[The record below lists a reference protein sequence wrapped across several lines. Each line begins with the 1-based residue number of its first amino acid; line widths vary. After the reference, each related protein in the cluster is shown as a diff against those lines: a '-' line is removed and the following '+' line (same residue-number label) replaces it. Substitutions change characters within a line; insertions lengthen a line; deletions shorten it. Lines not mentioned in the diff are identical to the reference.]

1 MKSNN
6 DIKIIAAFIIT
17 ILILVLFY
25 FGAYLPLRK
34 SQIHINAVLNL
45 QNGKVRTLDDMNNL
59 FNSVLNFYSPVGQDE
74 TTQYYLGILL
84 NIINQQSNKDVIDV
98 LARQA
103 ENQME
108 PILKAGKGFNF
119 NQNLYTLGSIYKI
132 TALKS
137 RDLGYYQ
144 KAVNIFNNGLKYS
157 PNRLIFLMGL
167 FDIYSANTDDKEKA
181 LETGKTILKY
191 YPNEKRVEEY
201 LMGK

>member
-157 PNRLIFLMGL
+157 PNRLIFLRGT
-167 FDIYSANTDDKEKA
+167 F
-181 LETGKTILKY
+181 
-191 YPNEKRVEEY
+191 
-201 LMGK
+201 

>member
-1 MKSNN
+1 M
-6 DIKIIAAFIIT
+6 AT

-34 SQIHINAVLNL
+34 SQMHINAVLSL
-45 QNGKVRTLDDMNNL
+45 QSGKVRTLDDINNL
-59 FNSVLNFYSPVGQDE
+59 FGSVLNFYSPVGQDE

-84 NIINQQSNKDVIDV
+84 SIINQQSNKDIIDI

-119 NQNLYTLGSIYKI
+119 SQNLYTLGSIYKI

-137 RDLGYYQ
+137 RDLGYYK
-144 KAVNIFNNGLKYS
+144 KAVDIFNEGLKYS
-157 PNRLIFLMGL
+157 PNRLIFLRGL
-167 FDIYSANTDDKEKA
+167 FDIYSANADDKEKA
-181 LETGKTILKY
+181 LEIGKTILKY
-191 YPNEKRVEEY
+191 FPNEKKVVEY